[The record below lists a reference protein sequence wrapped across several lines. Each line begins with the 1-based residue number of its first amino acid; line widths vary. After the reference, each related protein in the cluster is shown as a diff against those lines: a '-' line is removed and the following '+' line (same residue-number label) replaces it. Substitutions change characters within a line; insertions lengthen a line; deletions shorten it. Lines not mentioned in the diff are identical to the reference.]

1 MVKTRMGF
9 YASLWI
15 VLLFAVSIPLNTA
28 AQKTPAKDGPG
39 TTSGK
44 AKKPVTAEQQ
54 TFHEDWG
61 SIKLDSSRLLSDPP
75 VLGERD
81 DLPDS
86 KYIRERFQL
95 FWRPRDPLDLYVIV
109 PKGVKKPPV
118 ILYLYSFPQDTKRF
132 QDDHWCTGVTSSGY
146 AAVGFVS
153 AFTGHR
159 IEYRNPTQ
167 SFISD
172 LQEALATST
181 HDVQMILN
189 YLASRGDLDMDR
201 VGMYGQGSGGA
212 IAILASAAD
221 SRIKALDVLTPWGDW
236 PEWAAK
242 AQIVPKE
249 DRTKYLSPEFLE
261 KVAPLDPL
269 QWLPKVKAQ
278 TVRIQDVREDPNMS
292 QASQER
298 MEAAAPPMAEIDQFG
313 DFRALMPMAVGGRL
327 FDWLRAQLQPDAKP
341 QLAADRSQRIHFY
354 PAAMSQS
361 PPGVPGE
368 SKP

>member
-1 MVKTRMGF
+1 MVKTSMGVRV
-9 YASLWI
+9 SLRI
-15 VLLFAVSIPLNTA
+15 VLSFVLSAPVSSA
-28 AQKTPAKDGPG
+28 AQQMPASDGARA
-39 TTSGK
+39 TSK
-44 AKKPVTAEQQ
+44 KVKKPVTLEQQ
-54 TFHEDWG
+54 KFHEDWG
-61 SIKLDSSRLLSDPP
+61 SISLESSHLVPDPP

-95 FWRPRDPLDLYVIV
+95 SWRPRDPLDLYVIL

-132 QDDHWCTGVTSSGY
+132 QDDHWCTGLTSGGY

-159 IEYRNPTQ
+159 LEYRNPTQ
-167 SFISD
+167 SFIGD

-201 VGMYGQGSGGA
+201 VGMYGQGSGGT

-221 SRIKALDVLTPWGDW
+221 QRIKALDVLTPWGDW
-236 PEWAAK
+236 PEWLTK
-242 AQIVPKE
+242 ADIVPKG
-249 DRTKYLSPEFLE
+249 DRTKFLTPEFLE

-269 QWLPKVKAQ
+269 KWLAKVNAQ
-278 TVRIQDVREDPNMS
+278 SVRIQDVREDPNVP

-298 MEAAAPPMAEIDQFG
+298 MEAAVPPITEINQIG
-313 DFRALMPMAVGGRL
+313 DFRALVPLAAGGRL
-327 FDWLRAQLQPDAKP
+327 FDWLRAQLKPDAKP
-341 QLAADRSQRIHFY
+341 HLAADRSQRVHFY
-354 PAAMSQS
+354 PALTESL
-361 PPGVPGE
+361 PRVP
-368 SKP
+368 SDNKP